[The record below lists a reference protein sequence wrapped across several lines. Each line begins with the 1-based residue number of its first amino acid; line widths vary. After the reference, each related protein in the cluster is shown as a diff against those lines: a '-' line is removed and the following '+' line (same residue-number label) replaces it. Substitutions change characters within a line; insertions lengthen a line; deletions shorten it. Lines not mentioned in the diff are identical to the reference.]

1 MQQSTIF
8 SILMILL
15 TRRKVTRDYLAERF
29 SISKRTV
36 SRYLNVLEDAG
47 VPIRSVTGKNG
58 GISLADDYIL
68 DKSYFSE
75 AETIRI
81 KSALEKT
88 AEAFGDNINR
98 ALVEKLDSVEKRRE
112 QDKFAIN
119 QDGLYIDCEY
129 EQAATLRPKIKTLSA
144 AIEQCR
150 AVDIKYTDA
159 RAFVSYRTIEPHTLV
174 FKSSAWYVYALCR
187 LRGDFRLFKLSRIS
201 DLRLTSKRFVKS
213 EGRLAEKLG
222 LEYYNELYV
231 DLELQFFPTVSES
244 IIDWLGVSAVRERGT
259 KLVAAAELPLTDSL
273 VKKLLSYG
281 SSVKVLNPP
290 ELVERMREDD
300 RFVRRRINFAALRK
314 ISV

>member
-231 DLELQFFPTVSES
+231 DFELQFFPTVSES

-290 ELVERMREDD
+290 ELVERMREECARMTDLYVD
-300 RFVRRRINFAALRK
+300 A
-314 ISV
+314 